1 MKFDYTN
8 PGYWPT
14 QEEVLE
20 VNARSIISD
29 CRALISGTLSPRS
42 LGNMSSAWA
51 EYASMNKVRVRKID
65 ADDRIQKGRVH
76 KYKSNIDKRAAR
88 KLKNLLVLQG
98 MEPQVAYHKALDLLK
113 GTK

>member
-29 CRALISGTLSPRS
+29 CRALISGTLIPRS
-42 LGNMSSAWA
+42 FGNISSVWS
-51 EYASMNKVRVRKID
+51 EYTPDTVKMRKTDVVDRMRAQSVKLTEKRTSRARVM
-65 ADDRIQKGRVH
+65 
-76 KYKSNIDKRAAR
+76 
-88 KLKNLLVLQG
+88 KLTRMLEQNG
-98 MEPQVAYHKALDLLK
+98 MDSITATNKALDLLK

>member
-29 CRALISGTLSPRS
+29 CRGLISGTLIPRP
-42 LGNMSSAWA
+42 LGNISGVWV
-51 EYASMNKVRVRKID
+51 EYASVNKVRARKVD
-65 ADDRIQKGRVH
+65 ADERIQKHRVH
-76 KYKSNIDKRAAR
+76 KTDRAQVRRLKRI
-88 KLKNLLVLQG
+88 LVAKG
-98 MEPQVAYHKALDLLK
+98 MTPQVAYKKALDLLK
-113 GTK
+113 GQAK